1 MNYCIYCMNS
11 LPEGSS
17 VCPHCLKSQ
26 DYNCP
31 PHHLLPG
38 TRLSTN
44 GRYVVGAS
52 IGNGGFAITYIAKD
66 TILGTKVAIKEFFPS
81 GFVTRSHVSGE
92 KTVTAITNRSNF
104 FEHGKRR
111 MLDEARTLARF
122 ADEPCIV
129 GVRDCFEEN
138 NTAYIVM
145 EFIDGQTLESR
156 LKQTGR
162 MSVNDTIK
170 LLLPVMGALQKVHG
184 TGIIHRDIS
193 PSNIMVS
200 GNRTVL
206 IDFGAARQFSGEDV
220 NTMTVF
226 LKHGYAPE
234 EQYRSKGKQGPWTDI
249 YALSA
254 TIYRCITGQKPE
266 EATERVYADN
276 TKRPGELGVAISTEQ
291 ENAIMKGLAVKAT
304 DRYHDLSDFIQALTE
319 QEKENKNFIPDS
331 EKETVA
337 PIENKHPAVDL
348 GKKGEHL
355 LTYQEYKER
364 FSAYRT
370 FAQLLLL
377 VYEKKCASKSIIPD
391 SEKETVAP
399 EESECFFDHDNE
411 SVAHEFR
418 ADGHNSPI
426 VNGSYHFAYNKKDEK
441 PEQNSSTPVDGY
453 YHFSNN
459 KKSESP
465 ERNSPKK
472 TNTNGGSNGTINNE
486 QNRSTYEKPENT
498 GSNQSK
504 NSHYTFYNSPSTG
517 QNKSGKRKNSAYLKA
532 VIWIA
537 VIVVILAVGSSLWQ
551 SYSDKEETT
560 TDITVNLSVPSIVT
574 KYDFLSQKSCVDS
587 EKLIQE
593 SEFMSVEESTT
604 NKSFEITVV
613 PAYIICSSN
622 ANDIIE
628 LGFLDRSGNIIWAYG
643 KCSFY
648 EQQLTFSKSE
658 REYENTYSSQWGGE
672 DLVYNLTKQ
681 DGKIIL
687 TSVDGKSSVTLE

>member
-1 MNYCIYCMNS
+1 MSYCIYCMNS

-52 IGNGGFAITYIAKD
+52 IGNGGFAITYVAKD
-66 TILGTKVAIKEFFPS
+66 LLLGIKVAIKEFFPS
-81 GFVTRSHVSGE
+81 SFVTRSHLSGE

-104 FEHGKRR
+104 FEYGKRR

-170 LLLPVMGALQKVHG
+170 LLRPVMGALQKVHG

-291 ENAIMKGLAVKAT
+291 ENVIMKGLAVKAT

-319 QEKENKNFIPDS
+319 QEKEDKNF
-331 EKETVA
+331 
-337 PIENKHPAVDL
+337 
-348 GKKGEHL
+348 
-355 LTYQEYKER
+355 
-364 FSAYRT
+364 
-370 FAQLLLL
+370 
-377 VYEKKCASKSIIPD
+377 IPD

-399 EESECFFDHDNE
+399 EESECFFDHDNK
-411 SVAHEFR
+411 SGSHEFR

-441 PEQNSSTPVDGY
+441 PEQNSSIPVDGY

-532 VIWIA
+532 LIWIA

-551 SYSDKEETT
+551 SYSDKEEKTT
-560 TDITVNLSVPSIVT
+560 GITTNLSVPSDVT
-574 KYDFLSQKSCVDS
+574 KYDFLTQKSCVDS

-687 TSVDGKSSVTLE
+687 TSEDGKSSVTLE

>member
-1 MNYCIYCMNS
+1 MSYCIYCMNS

-52 IGNGGFAITYIAKD
+52 IGNGGFAITYVAKD
-66 TILGTKVAIKEFFPS
+66 LLLGIKVAIKEFFPS
-81 GFVTRSHVSGE
+81 SFVTRSHLSGE

-104 FEHGKRR
+104 FEYGKRR

-170 LLLPVMGALQKVHG
+170 LLRPVMGALQKVHG

-291 ENAIMKGLAVKAT
+291 ENVIMKGLAVKAT

-319 QEKENKNFIPDS
+319 QEKEDKNF
-331 EKETVA
+331 
-337 PIENKHPAVDL
+337 
-348 GKKGEHL
+348 
-355 LTYQEYKER
+355 
-364 FSAYRT
+364 
-370 FAQLLLL
+370 
-377 VYEKKCASKSIIPD
+377 IPD

-399 EESECFFDHDNE
+399 EESECFFDHDNK
-411 SVAHEFR
+411 SGSHEFR

-441 PEQNSSTPVDGY
+441 PEQNSSIPVDGY

-532 VIWIA
+532 LIWIA

-551 SYSDKEETT
+551 SYSDKEEKTT
-560 TDITVNLSVPSIVT
+560 GITTNLSVPSVVT
-574 KYDFLSQKSCVDS
+574 KYDFLTQKSCVDS

-687 TSVDGKSSVTLE
+687 TSEDGKSSVTLE

>member
-1 MNYCIYCMNS
+1 MSYCIYCMNS

-52 IGNGGFAITYIAKD
+52 IGNGGFAITYVAKD
-66 TILGTKVAIKEFFPS
+66 LLLGIKVAIKEFFPS
-81 GFVTRSHVSGE
+81 GFVTRSHASGE

-104 FEHGKRR
+104 FEYGKRR

-170 LLLPVMGALQKVHG
+170 LLRPVMGALQKVHG

-319 QEKENKNFIPDS
+319 QEKENKDF
-331 EKETVA
+331 
-337 PIENKHPAVDL
+337 
-348 GKKGEHL
+348 
-355 LTYQEYKER
+355 
-364 FSAYRT
+364 
-370 FAQLLLL
+370 
-377 VYEKKCASKSIIPD
+377 IPD

-399 EESECFFDHDNE
+399 EESDCFFDHDNE

-537 VIVVILAVGSSLWQ
+537 VIVVILAVGSSIWQ
-551 SYSDKEETT
+551 SYSDKEEETT
-560 TDITVNLSVPSIVT
+560 GITTNLSAPSIVT
-574 KYDFLSQKSCVDS
+574 KYDFLTQKSCVDS

-687 TSVDGKSSVTLE
+687 TSEDGKSSVTLE

>member
-1 MNYCIYCMNS
+1 MSYCIYCMNS

-52 IGNGGFAITYIAKD
+52 IGNGGFAITYVAKD
-66 TILGTKVAIKEFFPS
+66 LLLGIKVAIKEFFPS
-81 GFVTRSHVSGE
+81 GFVTRSHASGE

-104 FEHGKRR
+104 FEYGKRR

-170 LLLPVMGALQKVHG
+170 LLRPVMGALQKVHG

-319 QEKENKNFIPDS
+319 QEKENKDF
-331 EKETVA
+331 
-337 PIENKHPAVDL
+337 
-348 GKKGEHL
+348 
-355 LTYQEYKER
+355 
-364 FSAYRT
+364 
-370 FAQLLLL
+370 
-377 VYEKKCASKSIIPD
+377 IPD

-399 EESECFFDHDNE
+399 EESDCFFDHDNE

-537 VIVVILAVGSSLWQ
+537 VIVVILAVGSSIWQ

-560 TDITVNLSVPSIVT
+560 TGITTNLSIPSVVT
-574 KYDFLSQKSCVDS
+574 KYDFLTQKSCVDS

-687 TSVDGKSSVTLE
+687 TSEDGKSSVTLE

>member
-1 MNYCIYCMNS
+1 MSYCIYCMNS

-52 IGNGGFAITYIAKD
+52 IGNGGFAITYVAKD
-66 TILGTKVAIKEFFPS
+66 LLLGIKVAIKEFFPS

-104 FEHGKRR
+104 FEYGKRR

-170 LLLPVMGALQKVHG
+170 LLRPVMGALQKVHG

-200 GNRTVL
+200 GSRTVL

-331 EKETVA
+331 EKET
-337 PIENKHPAVDL
+337 I
-348 GKKGEHL
+348 
-355 LTYQEYKER
+355 
-364 FSAYRT
+364 
-370 FAQLLLL
+370 
-377 VYEKKCASKSIIPD
+377 
-391 SEKETVAP
+391 AP

-441 PEQNSSTPVDGY
+441 PEQNNSTPVDGY

-517 QNKSGKRKNSAYLKA
+517 QNKSGKRKNSSYLKA
-532 VIWIA
+532 VIWIV
-537 VIVVILAVGSSLWQ
+537 VIVVILAVGSSIWQ

-560 TDITVNLSVPSIVT
+560 TGITTNLSVPSVVT
-574 KYDFLSQKSCVDS
+574 KYDFLTQKSCVDS

-687 TSVDGKSSVTLE
+687 TSEDGKSSVTLE

>member
-1 MNYCIYCMNS
+1 MSYCIYCMNS

-52 IGNGGFAITYIAKD
+52 IGNGGFAITYVAKD
-66 TILGTKVAIKEFFPS
+66 LLLGIKVAIKEFFPS
-81 GFVTRSHVSGE
+81 GFVTRSHASGE

-104 FEHGKRR
+104 FEYGKRR

-170 LLLPVMGALQKVHG
+170 LLRPVMGALQKVHG

-200 GNRTVL
+200 GSRTVL

-337 PIENKHPAVDL
+337 P
-348 GKKGEHL
+348 
-355 LTYQEYKER
+355 
-364 FSAYRT
+364 
-370 FAQLLLL
+370 
-377 VYEKKCASKSIIPD
+377 
-391 SEKETVAP
+391 
-399 EESECFFDHDNE
+399 EESECFFDHDNK
-411 SVAHEFR
+411 SGSHEFR

-441 PEQNSSTPVDGY
+441 PEQNSSTPIDGY

-517 QNKSGKRKNSAYLKA
+517 QNKSGKRKNSSYLKA
-532 VIWIA
+532 VIWIV
-537 VIVVILAVGSSLWQ
+537 VIVVILAVGSSIWQ

-560 TDITVNLSVPSIVT
+560 TGITTNLSVPSVVT
-574 KYDFLSQKSCVDS
+574 KYDFLTQKSCVDS

-687 TSVDGKSSVTLE
+687 TSEDGKSSVTLE

>member
-1 MNYCIYCMNS
+1 MSYCIYCMNS

-52 IGNGGFAITYIAKD
+52 IGNGGFAITYVAKD
-66 TILGTKVAIKEFFPS
+66 LLLGIKVAIKEFFPS
-81 GFVTRSHVSGE
+81 GFVTRSHASGE

-104 FEHGKRR
+104 FEYGKRR

-170 LLLPVMGALQKVHG
+170 LLRPVMGALQKVHG

-319 QEKENKNFIPDS
+319 QEKENKDF
-331 EKETVA
+331 
-337 PIENKHPAVDL
+337 
-348 GKKGEHL
+348 
-355 LTYQEYKER
+355 
-364 FSAYRT
+364 
-370 FAQLLLL
+370 
-377 VYEKKCASKSIIPD
+377 IPD

-537 VIVVILAVGSSLWQ
+537 VIVVILAVGSSIWQ

-560 TDITVNLSVPSIVT
+560 TGITTNLSIPSVVT
-574 KYDFLSQKSCVDS
+574 KYDFLTQKSCVDS

-687 TSVDGKSSVTLE
+687 TSEDGKSSVTLE

>member
-1 MNYCIYCMNS
+1 MSYCIYCMNS

-38 TRLSTN
+38 TKLSTN

-52 IGNGGFAITYIAKD
+52 IGNGGFAITYVAKD
-66 TILGTKVAIKEFFPS
+66 LLLGIKVAIKEFFPS
-81 GFVTRSHVSGE
+81 SFVTRSHVSGE

-104 FEHGKRR
+104 FEYGKRR

-170 LLLPVMGALQKVHG
+170 LLRPVMGALQKVHG

-200 GNRTVL
+200 GSRTVL

-331 EKETVA
+331 EKET
-337 PIENKHPAVDL
+337 I
-348 GKKGEHL
+348 
-355 LTYQEYKER
+355 
-364 FSAYRT
+364 
-370 FAQLLLL
+370 
-377 VYEKKCASKSIIPD
+377 
-391 SEKETVAP
+391 AP

-532 VIWIA
+532 LIWIA

-551 SYSDKEETT
+551 SYSDKEEKTT
-560 TDITVNLSVPSIVT
+560 GITTNLSVPSVVT
-574 KYDFLSQKSCVDS
+574 KYDFLTQKSCVDS

-687 TSVDGKSSVTLE
+687 TSEDGKSSVTLE